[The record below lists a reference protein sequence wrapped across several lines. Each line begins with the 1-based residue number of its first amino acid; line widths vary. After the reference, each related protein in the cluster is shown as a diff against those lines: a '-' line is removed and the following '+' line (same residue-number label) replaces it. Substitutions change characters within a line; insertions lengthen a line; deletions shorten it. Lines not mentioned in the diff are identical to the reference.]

1 MEKPKGITSVFI
13 ILNWVPMLWIPQ
25 NHFKGESETTIVLSK
40 ASEFQTIFNNY
51 QTPNKDSSETA
62 CTYVLSSLCLYETKA
77 GPVMDSNEWTF
88 QAWQVSS
95 FRIEAERL
103 WSYRRWVISPSTWAD
118 HASQNLYSI
127 NGDVPCGVD
136 GFLSHRF
143 AVNHHFSSGFAD
155 GHMKLGE
162 IECET

>member
-1 MEKPKGITSVFI
+1 MG
-13 ILNWVPMLWIPQ
+13 
-25 NHFKGESETTIVLSK
+25 
-40 ASEFQTIFNNY
+40 
-51 QTPNKDSSETA
+51 
-62 CTYVLSSLCLYETKA
+62 
-77 GPVMDSNEWTF
+77 SNEWAF

-95 FRIEAERL
+95 FRIEAEWL
-103 WSYRRWVISPSTWAD
+103 WSYRRGVISPSTWAD

-127 NGDVPCGVD
+127 NGDVPCSVD

-162 IECET
+162 IESDT